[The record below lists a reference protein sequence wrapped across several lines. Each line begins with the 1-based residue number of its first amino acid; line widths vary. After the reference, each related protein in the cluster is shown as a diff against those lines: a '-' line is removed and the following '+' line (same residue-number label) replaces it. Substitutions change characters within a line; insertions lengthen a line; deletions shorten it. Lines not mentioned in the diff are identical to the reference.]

1 MIMKSNSAYM
11 PRVKTEVKVFL
22 TTELT
27 LINIVLMTHVTLA

>member
-22 TTELT
+22 TKELT
-27 LINIVLMTHVTLA
+27 LINTVLMTHVKIA

>member
-11 PRVKTEVKVFL
+11 PHVKTEVKVFL

-27 LINIVLMTHVTLA
+27 LINTVLMTHVKIA